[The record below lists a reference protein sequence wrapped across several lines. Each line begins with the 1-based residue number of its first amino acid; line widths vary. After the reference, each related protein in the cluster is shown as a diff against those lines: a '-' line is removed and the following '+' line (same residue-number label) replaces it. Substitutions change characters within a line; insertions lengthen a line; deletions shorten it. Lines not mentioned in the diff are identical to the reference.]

1 MADQAGVVHEGIL
14 RSVVDTE
21 TEGVDAQLDTFA
33 FPPDVFLAVGG
44 DTEKVMVLACEVALS
59 QPDSMTACARI
70 TIGLIRKLS
79 PALRARGRY
88 DDIKSTCSAF
98 IFLLFL
104 DTVLIF
110 YKQPLLIIFLLFS
123 PDDLSVF
130 SVISPPLLSSSD
142 SSLILLV
149 RVTDLPQKDFSN
161 HQAEKSKQFL
171 SLFEFSF
178 RPTVHPVSPPRL
190 RKTVCHRPGPGR
202 DVRM

>member
-21 TEGVDAQLDTFA
+21 TEGVDAQFDTFA

-59 QPDSMTACARI
+59 PTRFDDRLCQDHYRI
-70 TIGLIRKLS
+70 DPETFSRLAGKR
-79 PALRARGRY
+79 RY

-123 PDDLSVF
+123 PDDLNVF
-130 SVISPPLLSSSD
+130 SIISAPLFF
-142 SSLILLV
+142 V
-149 RVTDLPQKDFSN
+149 R
-161 HQAEKSKQFL
+161 
-171 SLFEFSF
+171 
-178 RPTVHPVSPPRL
+178 
-190 RKTVCHRPGPGR
+190 
-202 DVRM
+202 